1 MKYKLPILSLIFLA
15 LTLLGCS
22 NATENE
28 DSTPF
33 NKVERIISLSG
44 AITETVHELG
54 RGDQLIAVDVTSTYP
69 AELPNAEKLG
79 HTSSLNAEGLISL
92 DPTVIIFEKG
102 TLDQTLIGQLQA
114 ANIRMVGV
122 EKILSV
128 EGAKQFIMDIAKAL
142 SVAEVQFL
150 IDQIDSD
157 LAKVTNLQPI
167 PKVLFIYGRGAG
179 SLMVTGEKTSLDE
192 VIRLAGAQNAVG
204 GFEDFKPLSNEVLI
218 AANPDFVLLFES
230 AKESLNGINGI
241 LDLPGM
247 RETTAGQ
254 KQQILF
260 MDGQLLSGFG
270 PRLGQ
275 AVAQLNTLLQT
286 NE

>member
-1 MKYKLPILSLIFLA
+1 MKYKLPLLLLAFLA

-22 NATENE
+22 NATEKG
-28 DSTPF
+28 DSTPL
-33 NKVERIISLSG
+33 NEVERIISLSG
-44 AITETVHELG
+44 AITETVYELG

-69 AELPNAEKLG
+69 AALPNAEKLG
-79 HTSSLNAEGLISL
+79 HTSSLKAEGLISL

-102 TLDQTLIGQLQA
+102 TLDQTLIGQLQSA
-114 ANIRMVGV
+114 DIRMVGV
-122 EKILSV
+122 EKVLSV

-142 SVAEVQFL
+142 SIAEAQFL
-150 IDQIDSD
+150 IDQIDRHLAEVSD
-157 LAKVTNLQPI
+157 LIPV

-179 SLMVTGEKTSLDE
+179 SLMVAGEKTSLDE
-192 VIRLAGAQNAVG
+192 VIRLAGAQNAVS
-204 GFEDFKPLSNEVLI
+204 GFQDFKPLSNEVLI
-218 AANPDFVLLFES
+218 AANPDVVLLFES

-247 RETTAGQ
+247 KETTAGQ

-275 AVAQLNTLLQT
+275 AVAQLNKLLQT

>member
-1 MKYKLPILSLIFLA
+1 MKYKLPKLSLIFLA

-28 DSTPF
+28 DSTPL

-79 HTSSLNAEGLISL
+79 HTSSLKAEGLISL

-114 ANIRMVGV
+114 ANIRMVGI
-122 EKILSV
+122 EKVLSV

-150 IDQIDSD
+150 IDQIDSN
-157 LAKVTNLQPI
+157 LAKVTDLKPN

-179 SLMVTGEKTSLDE
+179 SLMVAGEKTSLDE
-192 VIRLAGAQNAVG
+192 VIRLAGAQNAVS

-275 AVAQLNTLLQT
+275 AVAQLNTLLQS

>member
-28 DSTPF
+28 DSTPL

-79 HTSSLNAEGLISL
+79 HTSSLKAEGLISL

-114 ANIRMVGV
+114 ANIRMVGI
-122 EKILSV
+122 EKVLSV

-157 LAKVTNLQPI
+157 LAKVTDLKPN

-179 SLMVTGEKTSLDE
+179 SLMVAGEKTSLDE
-192 VIRLAGAQNAVG
+192 VIRLAGAQNAVS

-275 AVAQLNTLLQT
+275 AVAQLNTLLQS